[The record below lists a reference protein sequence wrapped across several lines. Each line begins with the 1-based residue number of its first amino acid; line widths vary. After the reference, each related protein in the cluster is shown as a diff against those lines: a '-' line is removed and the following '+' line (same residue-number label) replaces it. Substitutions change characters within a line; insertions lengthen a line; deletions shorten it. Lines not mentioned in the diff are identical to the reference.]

1 MKISFVVAGAGE
13 MICGACMHDALLAE
27 GLIKRGY
34 QVEVYTLYT
43 PVKIDFELPQKEK
56 KIYFSGITAYLEQQ
70 YKFFRTL
77 APGLLDNLLESPS
90 FLKLMMSFSVDVEP
104 EKLGALTVSML
115 KGMEGYQRREVLRLV
130 SAMEKKD
137 KPDLVVITNSM
148 LISIAPVI
156 KEKLNVPVYC
166 QLMGEE
172 DFIEHLPA
180 PYSEEAK
187 SLMRKHASSVTKF
200 LAPSPTYAAEMAYFI
215 AVDRKMV
222 VPIVSGINSAYYN
235 PLPERTKEP
244 FTIGYLSRIM
254 YAKGLD
260 ILVEAF
266 ILLRK
271 KYNKNAKLM
280 VAGAIIGSKKQAY
293 FDKCKARLKEE
304 NLLDDLLY
312 IGAPGLKEKALFL
325 NGLSVFA
332 VPSRFSESRG
342 FAVLEAMASGIPVVL
357 PDSGIYRDFVNKGNA
372 GILVKQ
378 NNAEALAEGLLKIM
392 DNPSEADKFGQ
403 NARTSAL
410 TDYSQER
417 MVEENVNFFENEKI
431 GWSEG

>member
-1 MKISFVVAGAGE
+1 MKINLIVAGAGE
-13 MICGACMHDALLAE
+13 MICGACMHDALLAQ
-27 GLIKRGY
+27 GLLNKGH
-34 QVEVYTLYT
+34 QVDVFTLYT

-56 KIYFSGITAYLEQQ
+56 KIYFSGITAYLEQK
-70 YKFFRTL
+70 YKLFRTL
-77 APGLLDNLLESPS
+77 NPGILDKILESPS

-115 KGMEGYQRREVLRLV
+115 RGAEGNQRREVLRLV
-130 SAMEKKD
+130 FAVEKKG

-172 DFIEHLPA
+172 DFIEHLSA
-180 PYSEEAK
+180 PYAEEAK
-187 SLMRKHASSVTKF
+187 ALMRKHASSVVKF
-200 LAPSPTYAAEMAYFI
+200 LAPSSTYAAEMAYFLAI
-215 AVDRKMV
+215 EKSKV

-235 PLPERTKEP
+235 PLPVRTKEP
-244 FTIGYLSRIM
+244 FQIGYLSRIM

-266 ILLRK
+266 IILRK
-271 KYNKNAKLM
+271 KYNKKATLS
-280 VAGAIIGSKKQAY
+280 VAGAILGSKKQEY

-304 NLLDDLLY
+304 GLLSDFLY
-312 IGAPGLKEKALFL
+312 IGAPDLKGKAEFL
-325 NGLSVFA
+325 KNLSVFA
-332 VPSRFSESRG
+332 VPSRFAESRG
-342 FAVLEAMASGIPVVL
+342 FAALEAMASGIPVVL
-357 PDSGIYRDFVNKGNA
+357 PACGIYRDFDNKGNA

-392 DNPSEADKFGQ
+392 NNPAEADTFGK
-403 NARTSAL
+403 NARTTAL
-410 TDYSQER
+410 SDYSQER
-417 MVEENVNFFENEKI
+417 MIEENVKFFENEKLDA
-431 GWSEG
+431 